1 MNRLCIEQVLEK
13 MNALERTRIKYDD
26 RSEKYYCD
34 GDLERS
40 CKWDH
45 RADLVEREIV
55 GMEYTLH
62 KLGLGV
68 WKTRDNEWVI
78 PTDDIIRAT

>member
-1 MNRLCIEQVLEK
+1 MNRLCINQVLEK

-26 RSEKYYCD
+26 RSEKHYCE
-34 GDLERS
+34 GNLEMS
-40 CKWDH
+40 HKWDH
-45 RADLVEREIV
+45 RADLVASEIN

-68 WKTRDNEWVI
+68 WKTRSDEWVI
-78 PTDDIIRAT
+78 PNDDIIRAT